1 MKTSDR
7 ERLGEGQGIQEIDRD
22 VMTASDPDPHPVEVD
37 NNDKGEIKSGDYGI
51 AKVIA
56 KIISFTGWMTLF
68 AGFVVVGYAIAH
80 SKGYENI
87 DVILVIILP
96 GIGMIVTGL
105 FLIVAGQIT
114 RATVDNATHNKH
126 ILMLLTRMEEN
137 RGSL

>member
-1 MKTSDR
+1 MKVSDHKHIL
-7 ERLGEGQGIQEIDRD
+7 EEEQDMQENND
-22 VMTASDPDPHPVEVD
+22 VSQKPADI
-37 NNDKGEIKSGDYGI
+37 NNDDKGEVKAGDYGI

-137 RGSL
+137 KGSL

>member
-1 MKTSDR
+1 M
-7 ERLGEGQGIQEIDRD
+7 QVNND
-22 VMTASDPDPHPVEVD
+22 VAQKVTDVD
-37 NNDKGEIKSGDYGI
+37 NDDRGEVKAGDYGI
-51 AKVIA
+51 AKIIA
-56 KIISFTGWMTLF
+56 KIISFTGWLTLF

-126 ILMLLTRMEEN
+126 ILMLLKRMEEN
-137 RGSL
+137 GGSL

>member
-1 MKTSDR
+1 
-7 ERLGEGQGIQEIDRD
+7 
-22 VMTASDPDPHPVEVD
+22 
-37 NNDKGEIKSGDYGI
+37 
-51 AKVIA
+51 
-56 KIISFTGWMTLF
+56 MTLF

-137 RGSL
+137 KGSL